1 MASHEITFLKTPTA
15 PLKFAY
21 VNGSREMAQAVNDII
36 VRERHAYA
44 AAHPEVAGVQD
55 YQQDSFMLD
64 MTIARYGTGE
74 GRVRLNETVRGSDLY
89 IFCDITNYT
98 PTFSVCGRTNHYSP
112 DNHFQDLKRII
123 SAANGRAHRIKVV
136 MPFLYEGRQH
146 KRSCRESLDCAMA
159 LKELADYGVCEVI
172 TFDAHDPR
180 VMNAVPLVAFDNY
193 MPTYQFLKALI
204 ENVPDIK
211 LDKGHFMIV
220 SPDEGAM
227 NRGLYFS
234 NLIGVNMGTFYKR
247 RDYSKVVNGR
257 NPIVAHEFL
266 GDSVDG
272 MDVIVIDDMISSGG
286 SMLDVCKQL
295 KGRGCRKV
303 FICTT
308 FGLFTD
314 GFDKF
319 DEYYAN
325 GWLDKLIC
333 TNLTYLPEELKEK
346 PYFAAANMYNY
357 LASVI
362 NAINHDLPSNI
373 KSTASMITSLMAER
387 ESISKLLKKH

>member
-1 MASHEITFLKTPTA
+1 MANTEKKFLKTPSA
-15 PLKFAY
+15 PLKLAY
-21 VNGSREMAQAVNDII
+21 TAGSKDMAQAVSDII

-44 AAHPEVAGVQD
+44 AKYPELASLPD
-55 YQQDSFMLD
+55 YNQDSFMLD
-64 MTIARYGTGE
+64 MKLSRYGTGE
-74 GRVRLNETVRGSDLY
+74 GYVRLNETVRGTDLF

-98 PTFSVCGRTNHYSP
+98 PTFKVCGRDNHYSP

-123 SAANGRAHRIKVV
+123 SATNGRANRIKVV

-146 KRSCRESLDCAMA
+146 KRTGRESLDCSMA
-159 LKELADYGVCEVI
+159 LKELADYGVNEII

-180 VMNAVPLVAFDNY
+180 VMNAIPLVSFDNY

-204 ENVPDIK
+204 ENVPDIQ
-211 LDKGHFMIV
+211 LDKEHFMVV

-234 NLIGVNMGTFYKR
+234 NLIGVDMGTFYKR

-257 NPIVAHEFL
+257 NPVVAHEFL
-266 GDSVDG
+266 GDNVEG

-295 KGRGCRKV
+295 KERGCRKV
-303 FICTT
+303 FMCAT
-308 FGLFTD
+308 FGLFTN
-314 GFDKF
+314 GFDEF
-319 DEYYAN
+319 DKYYEN
-325 GWLDKLIC
+325 GWIDKLIC
-333 TNLTYLPEELKEK
+333 TNLTYLPDELLSK

-357 LASVI
+357 LASTV

-373 KSTASMITSLMAER
+373 KSTASMITSLITER
-387 ESISKLLKKH
+387 ETIANLIHKN